1 MILSSQEK
9 ILVKRAKK
17 SVLLVLLLLIAVVLS
32 SVDIK
37 EIFGG
42 IHGDVGWDIVKN
54 TNASNGVSFIQKTLT
69 DNCDKTLLPEGFEDE
84 IGICEACVNIKAD
97 KWDGGG
103 VVDFVVRSPVRDAYA
118 SLCDQ
123 LVAKQWNYTESG
135 RENCGSFSKKQ
146 GQYRWLFV
154 SCVGVG
160 DMASVVIQYVN
171 VAEGD

>member
-1 MILSSQEK
+1 MIFSSQEK

-17 SVLLVLLLLIAVVLS
+17 AVLLVLLLLIVVVLS

-37 EIFGG
+37 EIPDG
-42 IHGDVGWDIVKN
+42 IHGDAGWDIVKN
-54 TNASNGVSFIQKTLT
+54 INASNGVSFMQKTLT
-69 DNCDKTLLPEGFEDE
+69 DDCDKTLLPEGFEDE
-84 IGICEACVNIKAD
+84 IGICEACANIKAD

-123 LVAKQWNYTESG
+123 LVAKQWNCTESG

-146 GQYRWLFV
+146 GRYRWLFV
-154 SCVGVG
+154 SCIGVE
-160 DMASVVIQYVN
+160 DMASIVIQYAST
-171 VAEGD
+171 AEGD